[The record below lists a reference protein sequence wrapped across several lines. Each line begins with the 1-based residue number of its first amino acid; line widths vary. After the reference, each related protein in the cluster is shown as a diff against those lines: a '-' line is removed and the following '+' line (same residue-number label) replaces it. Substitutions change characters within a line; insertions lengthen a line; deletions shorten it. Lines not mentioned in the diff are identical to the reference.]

1 MISSVFLIGASDSEI
16 FIWDLRKPENP
27 LTPGAKTTPLDNISC
42 VNWNK
47 QVQHIMASSS
57 PSGRVVVWDLRKSE
71 PIIKVGDTSAMLHCK
86 SMAWHPEVATQ
97 MVIGN
102 EDDRYPVIQVIEQLP
117 YNISFAPPLY

>member
-1 MISSVFLIGASDSEI
+1 M
-16 FIWDLRKPENP
+16 
-27 LTPGAKTTPLDNISC
+27 
-42 VNWNK
+42 
-47 QVQHIMASSS
+47 QHIMASSS

-102 EDDRYPVIQVIEQLP
+102 EDDRYPVIQVSLLWGMF
-117 YNISFAPPLY
+117 NIHVLVFLIGLFRATTGYIYFLD

>member
-1 MISSVFLIGASDSEI
+1 MSLSVSNIGANDSEI
-16 FIWDLRKPENP
+16 FIWDLKKPDTP
-27 LTPGAKTTPLDNISC
+27 LTPGAKSTPLDNISC
-42 VNWNK
+42 VHWNK

-102 EDDRYPVIQVIEQLP
+102 EDDRYPVIQVRFQL
-117 YNISFAPPLY
+117 YCQ

>member
-1 MISSVFLIGASDSEI
+1 
-16 FIWDLRKPENP
+16 
-27 LTPGAKTTPLDNISC
+27 
-42 VNWNK
+42 
-47 QVQHIMASSS
+47 MASSS

-102 EDDRYPVIQVIEQLP
+102 EDDRYPVIQVSKSKIGATQCFPIIFCKSLG
-117 YNISFAPPLY
+117 YFRPPSL